1 MNAVNIYVQCTYLG
15 ILGIFTALG
24 VFCKFFRSSLKFV
37 LAIVHNWCILGIC
50 TALGIFRSFLEFS
63 LVNVH
68 SMHIPLVFFCDLGIL
83 ANSLGAGLNST

>member
-15 ILGIFTALG
+15 ILGILTDLG

-50 TALGIFRSFLEFS
+50 TALGIFSK
-63 LVNVH
+63 
-68 SMHIPLVFFCDLGIL
+68 HIPSVFLGIL
-83 ANSLGAGLNST
+83 ANSLGAGLNSA